1 MLNDIV
7 ELYASPVAV
16 SQPQIT
22 LLPPD
27 PNDAAWTAELAG
39 ERDLF
44 ERVLRTLMDNAVKY
58 GRADVRIE
66 AGLDQATWSLRISN
80 PGEMTPQEDRLK
92 FTPFEKPKPS
102 RHDGSHVGLAASLAL
117 TRANGGNLTLQNDL
131 TGDAPRV
138 VATLYWPLFQGHE

>member
-1 MLNDIV
+1 V
-7 ELYASPVAV
+7 
-16 SQPQIT
+16 
-22 LLPPD
+22 
-27 PNDAAWTAELAG
+27 LAG

-58 GRADVRIE
+58 GRDDVRIE

-80 PGEMTPQEDRLK
+80 PGRMTPQEERLK

-117 TRANGGNLTLQNDL
+117 TRANGGSLTLENDL

-138 VATLYWPLFQGHE
+138 VATLSWPRVPGHQ